1 MGSRRNNLIILGLVV
16 VLIGVAAYLIFV
28 RGGGATESTRLGLDL
43 EGGVSV
49 QLEGY
54 QTDGSQVT
62 RQEMEQAVEVI
73 RQRVDS
79 LGVTEPEIQL
89 QGQNQVAVNIPGI
102 TDSERAVEVIGRTAQ
117 LGFYEVLASEV
128 EVSVPQDQIEESRG
142 ELEEDLREDDAFEE
156 GETKI
161 IFEESPSPAGTGT
174 YVGGYVVNAQPD
186 ITGEALD
193 SANLNRDP
201 QANSRSRWISRARGQ
216 ASSRTSAAGSRRT
229 RWPPGSRVQGGSP

>member
-16 VLIGVAAYLIFV
+16 VLLGVAAFLIFI
-28 RGGGATESTRLGLDL
+28 REPWTESTKLGLDL

-62 RQEMEQAVEVI
+62 REEMEQAVEVI

-89 QGQNQVAVNIPGI
+89 QGQDQVAVNIPGI

-128 EVSVPQDQIEESRG
+128 EVSVPQDEIEETRD
-142 ELEEDLREDDAFEE
+142 ELEQDLRGD
-156 GETKI
+156 
-161 IFEESPSPAGTGT
+161 
-174 YVGGYVVNAQPD
+174 
-186 ITGEALD
+186 
-193 SANLNRDP
+193 
-201 QANSRSRWISRARGQ
+201 
-216 ASSRTSAAGSRRT
+216 
-229 RWPPGSRVQGGSP
+229 